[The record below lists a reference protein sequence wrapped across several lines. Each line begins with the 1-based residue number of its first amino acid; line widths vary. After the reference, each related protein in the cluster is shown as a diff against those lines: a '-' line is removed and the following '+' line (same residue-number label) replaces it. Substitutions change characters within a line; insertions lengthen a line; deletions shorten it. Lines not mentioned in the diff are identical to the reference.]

1 MMQEISIVSM
11 IFTAALVLICLF
23 LVLAPF
29 FSLDSYLSF
38 ANKGQDSATNK
49 EVLLSTLNELE
60 FEYKMDK
67 ISHADYKNLK
77 KQYEAQVVSIMKDE
91 EEQMTSQT
99 VDKDLM
105 AEIEREI
112 EASMKSYQNKKGKE
126 SD

>member
-112 EASMKSYQNKKGKE
+112 EASMKSYQNKKGEGK
-126 SD
+126 

>member
-29 FSLDSYLSF
+29 FSLNSYLSF

-91 EEQMTSQT
+91 EEQMTSQI

-112 EASMKSYQNKKGKE
+112 EASMKSYQNKKGEGK
-126 SD
+126 

>member
-1 MMQEISIVSM
+1 MMQEISIISI
-11 IFTAALVLICLF
+11 IFTAALLLICLF

-29 FSLDSYLSF
+29 FSWDSYLSF
-38 ANKGQDSATNK
+38 VNKGQDSATNK
-49 EVLLSTLNELE
+49 EMLLSTLNELE

-91 EEQMTSQT
+91 EEHMTSQT

-105 AEIEREI
+105 AEIESEI
-112 EASMKSYQNKKGKE
+112 EASMKSYQTKKGEGK
-126 SD
+126 

>member
-1 MMQEISIVSM
+1 MMQEISMVSM

-29 FSLDSYLSF
+29 FSLNSYLSF

-112 EASMKSYQNKKGKE
+112 EASMKSYQNKKGEGK
-126 SD
+126 

>member
-23 LVLAPF
+23 LVVAPF
-29 FSLDSYLSF
+29 FSLNSYLSF

-112 EASMKSYQNKKGKE
+112 EASMKSYQNKKGEGK
-126 SD
+126 

>member
-29 FSLDSYLSF
+29 FSLNSYLSF

-91 EEQMTSQT
+91 EEQMTSQA

-112 EASMKSYQNKKGKE
+112 EASMKSYQNKKGEGK
-126 SD
+126 

>member
-1 MMQEISIVSM
+1 MQEISIISM
-11 IFTAALVLICLF
+11 IFTAALGLICLF

-29 FSLDSYLSF
+29 FSWDSYVSF
-38 ANKGQDSATNK
+38 ASKGQDSASDK

-77 KQYEAQVVSIMKDE
+77 KQYEYQVLNIMKDE
-91 EEQMTSQT
+91 EEQLVSQT

-105 AEIEREI
+105 AEIESEI
-112 EASMKSYQNKKGKE
+112 EATMKSYKNKKGEGK
-126 SD
+126 

>member
-1 MMQEISIVSM
+1 MQEITIISM
-11 IFTAALVLICLF
+11 IFTAALGLICLF

-29 FSLDSYLSF
+29 FSWDSYLSF

-49 EVLLSTLNELE
+49 EMLLSTLNELE

-77 KQYEAQVVSIMKDE
+77 KQYEAQVVNIMKDE

-105 AEIEREI
+105 AEIESEI
-112 EASMKSYQNKKGKE
+112 EASMKNYQNKKGEGK
-126 SD
+126 

>member
-1 MMQEISIVSM
+1 MQEISIIPM

-29 FSLDSYLSF
+29 FSWDSYLSF

-49 EVLLSTLNELE
+49 EMLLSTLNELE

-67 ISHADYKNLK
+67 ISHADYKSLK
-77 KQYEAQVVSIMKDE
+77 KQYEAQVFSIMKDE

-105 AEIEREI
+105 AEIESEI
-112 EASMKSYQNKKGKE
+112 EASMKSYQNKKGEGK
-126 SD
+126 

>member
-1 MMQEISIVSM
+1 MQEISIISM

-29 FSLDSYLSF
+29 FSWDSYISF
-38 ANKGQDSATNK
+38 TYKGQDSASNK

-77 KQYEAQVVSIMKDE
+77 KQYESQVVSIMKDE
-91 EEQMTSQT
+91 EDQVSSQT
-99 VDKDLM
+99 VDKELM
-105 AEIEREI
+105 AEIESEI
-112 EASMKSYQNKKGKE
+112 EAAMKSQKNKKEGGK
-126 SD
+126 

>member
-1 MMQEISIVSM
+1 MQEISIISM
-11 IFTAALVLICLF
+11 IFAAALVLICLF

-29 FSLDSYLSF
+29 FSWDSYLSF
-38 ANKGQDSATNK
+38 VNKGQDSATNK
-49 EVLLSTLNELE
+49 EMLLSTLNELE

-105 AEIEREI
+105 AEIESEI
-112 EASMKSYQNKKGKE
+112 EALMKSYQTKKGEGK
-126 SD
+126 

>member
-1 MMQEISIVSM
+1 MQEISVISM

-29 FSLDSYLSF
+29 FSFDSYLSF
-38 ANKGQDSATNK
+38 ASKGQDAASNK

-77 KQYEAQVVSIMKDE
+77 KQYESQVVSIMKDE
-91 EEQMTSQT
+91 EEQMSGTT
-99 VDKDLM
+99 IDKDLM
-105 AEIEREI
+105 AEIESEI
-112 EASMKSYQNKKGKE
+112 EATMNSYKNKKGEGK
-126 SD
+126 

>member
-1 MMQEISIVSM
+1 MMQEISMVSM

-29 FSLDSYLSF
+29 FSLNSYLSF

-91 EEQMTSQT
+91 EEQMTSQS

-112 EASMKSYQNKKGKE
+112 EASMKSYQNKKGEEK
-126 SD
+126 

>member
-1 MMQEISIVSM
+1 MQEISIISM

-29 FSLDSYLSF
+29 FSWDSYISF
-38 ANKGQDSATNK
+38 AYKGQDSASNK

-77 KQYEAQVVSIMKDE
+77 KQYESQVVSIMKDE
-91 EEQMTSQT
+91 EDQVSSQT

-105 AEIEREI
+105 AEIESEI
-112 EASMKSYQNKKGKE
+112 KAAMKSQKNKKEGGK
-126 SD
+126 

>member
-1 MMQEISIVSM
+1 MQEISIISM
-11 IFTAALVLICLF
+11 IFTAALVLVCLF

-29 FSLDSYLSF
+29 FSWDSYLSF
-38 ANKGQDSATNK
+38 ANKGQDSASNK

-77 KQYEAQVVSIMKDE
+77 KQYESLVVSIIKE
-91 EEQMTSQT
+91 EDQIMSQS

-105 AEIEREI
+105 AEIESEI
-112 EASMKSYQNKKGKE
+112 EATMKSYKKNNKGGK
-126 SD
+126 

>member
-1 MMQEISIVSM
+1 MQEISIISM
-11 IFTAALVLICLF
+11 IFTAALLLICLF

-29 FSLDSYLSF
+29 FSWDSYLSF
-38 ANKGQDSATNK
+38 VNKGQDSATNK
-49 EVLLSTLNELE
+49 EMLLSTLNELE

-112 EASMKSYQNKKGKE
+112 EASMKSYQNKKGEGK
-126 SD
+126 

>member
-1 MMQEISIVSM
+1 MQEISIISM
-11 IFTAALVLICLF
+11 IFTAALVLVCLF

-29 FSLDSYLSF
+29 FSWDSYLSF
-38 ANKGQDSATNK
+38 ANKGQDSASNK

-77 KQYEAQVVSIMKDE
+77 KQYESLVVSIMKE
-91 EEQMTSQT
+91 EDQIMSQS

-105 AEIEREI
+105 AEIESEI
-112 EASMKSYQNKKGKE
+112 EATMKSHKNNKGE
-126 SD
+126 R

>member
-1 MMQEISIVSM
+1 MQEISIISM
-11 IFTAALVLICLF
+11 IFTAALVLVSLF

-38 ANKGQDSATNK
+38 ANKGHDSASNK

-67 ISHADYKNLK
+67 ISYADYKNLK

-112 EASMKSYQNKKGKE
+112 EASIKSYQNKKGEGK
-126 SD
+126 

>member
-1 MMQEISIVSM
+1 MQEISIISM

-29 FSLDSYLSF
+29 FSWDSYLSF
-38 ANKGQDSATNK
+38 VNKGQDSATNK
-49 EVLLSTLNELE
+49 EMLLSTLNELE

-105 AEIEREI
+105 AEIESEI
-112 EASMKSYQNKKGKE
+112 EASMKNYQTKKGEGK
-126 SD
+126 

>member
-1 MMQEISIVSM
+1 MQEISIISM

-29 FSLDSYLSF
+29 FSWDSYISF
-38 ANKGQDSATNK
+38 AYKGQDSASNK

-77 KQYEAQVVSIMKDE
+77 KQYESQVVSIMKDE
-91 EEQMTSQT
+91 VDQVSSQT

-105 AEIEREI
+105 AEIESEI
-112 EASMKSYQNKKGKE
+112 EAAMKSQKNKKEGGK
-126 SD
+126 

>member
-1 MMQEISIVSM
+1 MMQEISMVSM

-29 FSLDSYLSF
+29 FSLNSYLSF

-91 EEQMTSQT
+91 EEQMTSQA

-112 EASMKSYQNKKGKE
+112 EASMKSYQNKKGEGK
-126 SD
+126 

>member
-1 MMQEISIVSM
+1 MQEISIISM

-29 FSLDSYLSF
+29 FSWNSYLVFS
-38 ANKGQDSATNK
+38 NKDQGSASNK

-77 KQYEAQVVSIMKDE
+77 KQYESQVFSIMKDE
-91 EEQMTSQT
+91 EEQMSTQS

-105 AEIEREI
+105 AEIEKEI
-112 EASMKSYQNKKGKE
+112 ETTMKSYKNKKGEGK
-126 SD
+126 

>member
-11 IFTAALVLICLF
+11 IFTAALVLISLF

-38 ANKGQDSATNK
+38 ANKGLDSATNK

-77 KQYEAQVVSIMKDE
+77 KHYESQVVSIMKDE
-91 EEQMTSQT
+91 EENLTSQI

-105 AEIEREI
+105 AEIESEI
-112 EASMKSYQNKKGKE
+112 EASMKSYQNKKGEGK
-126 SD
+126 